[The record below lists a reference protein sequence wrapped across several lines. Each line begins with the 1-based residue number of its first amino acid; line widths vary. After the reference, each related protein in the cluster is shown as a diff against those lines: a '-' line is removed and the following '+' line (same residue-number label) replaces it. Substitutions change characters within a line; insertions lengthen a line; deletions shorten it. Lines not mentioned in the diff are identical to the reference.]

1 MIEQPDLAGKRV
13 FIVEDE
19 MLVSML
25 LEDMLTD
32 LGCRIVATAS
42 RLGDALDHARDTA
55 LDVAILDV
63 NLNGEASY
71 AVAEALA
78 ARNLPFVFATGYGKA
93 GLASAYRHLPALEKP
108 FRSDD
113 VVRALSEALCG
124 NGGAGAGG

>member
-1 MIEQPDLAGKRV
+1 MMTPDLAGKRV
-13 FIVEDE
+13 FVVEDE

-32 LGCRIVATAS
+32 IGCEIVATAS
-42 RLGDALDHARDTA
+42 RLEDALRHARDAA

-63 NLNGEASY
+63 NLNGQPSY

-93 GLASAYRHLPALEKP
+93 GLASAYRHLPTLQKP
-108 FRSDD
+108 FQSED
-113 VVRALSEALCG
+113 VVRALSEALRGDGC
-124 NGGAGAGG
+124 A